1 MWARILIQI
10 KMIYFPYNFHIQN
23 TINHTLSTDMNTYNE
38 PITFKMPFKINIYH
52 TSYSPTIKISFKPL
66 TLTTKNHITNGYIP
80 YMSINDPRHSQK

>member
-1 MWARILIQI
+1 MWACILIQI

-38 PITFKMPFKINIYH
+38 PTTFKMPFKINIYH
-52 TSYSPTIKISFKPL
+52 KPYSPTIKISFKPP
-66 TLTTKNHITNGYIP
+66 TMKKDFSYSNIP